1 MDQKIAEVKKFLLEV
16 SQTWTIKSPPRLA
29 AALAY
34 YSMFSLAPVIYIG
47 LTIVNLI
54 AVRID
59 PLSRFLG
66 VIEESFGSE
75 MATTLDEMLANLSPV
90 SSSGSILGTL
100 IGVGAL
106 LYAATGLF
114 AQLKYA
120 LNTIWDIPVR
130 TQGVPIGFIRD
141 RLLAFVMVMGVGL
154 VFVLG
159 IAANAL
165 FSWFISLLQV
175 EPTWG
180 IWHYLVILGL
190 TTLSFAV
197 LYKYLP
203 DVKVRWRFVW
213 SGSLLGAALFT
224 LGYWVVG
231 IYLRYFS
238 ISSPAAA
245 AGSLAVILIAVY
257 YSAQIFLFGAVFS
270 RTLAAKNMLENEPG
284 FY

>member
-1 MDQKIAEVKKFLLEV
+1 
-16 SQTWTIKSPPRLA
+16 
-29 AALAY
+29 
-34 YSMFSLAPVIYIG
+34 MFSLAPVLYIG
-47 LTIVNLI
+47 LTFANLI

-66 VIEESFGSE
+66 LVEENFGAEIAGTLSVMLGDISE
-75 MATTLDEMLANLSPV
+75 SAA
-90 SSSGSILGTL
+90 SGSILGTL

-120 LNTIWDIPVR
+120 LNTIWDIPPR
-130 TQGVPIGFIRD
+130 TKSATSGFIRD

-154 VFVLG
+154 LFVLG

-165 FSWFISLLQV
+165 FSWFISLLKV
-175 EPTWG
+175 EQTGG
-180 IWHYLVILGL
+180 IWHHLVILGL
-190 TTLSFAV
+190 AALSFAV

-203 DVKVRWRFVW
+203 DVKVRWRHVW
-213 SGSLLGAALFT
+213 SGSILGAALFT
-224 LGYWVVG
+224 LGYWAVE
-231 IYLRYFS
+231 IYLHYFTYT
-238 ISSPAAA
+238 SPVEA

-270 RTLAAKNMLENEPG
+270 QVLATRESSNDG
-284 FY
+284 RVSR

>member
-59 PLSRFLG
+59 PLGRFLD

-120 LNTIWDIPVR
+120 LNTIWDVPVR
-130 TQGVPIGFIRD
+130 TKGVPVGFIRD

-180 IWHYLVILGL
+180 IWHHLVILGL
-190 TTLSFAV
+190 ATLSFAV

-224 LGYWVVG
+224 LGYWVVE
-231 IYLRYFS
+231 IYLSYYN

-270 RTLAAKNMLENEPG
+270 RTLAVKNKLENESG
-284 FY
+284 SG